1 MLFLVRARS
10 RSRHGRAMLICQA
23 SWELGRIQ
31 QPPPICS
38 WWTSRV
44 SPSCISSCVCVSAL
58 RPLVVFTIF
67 RATLCLTHHLGVVGR
82 VDSGAVEEEADASEG
97 LALTLA
103 EGVHELLQLGCAL
116 DLEEDLV
123 VVVGHLDVEV
133 LGLLGSLVLVGG
145 GGRGWRRR
153 HGEGGAKVVS
163 GRVVWIFVDEGAQVS
178 QAEET
183 VLRWGMSAQMSVRVR
198 RQLSERL
205 CDANTVFVSPAN
217 RIAGSLTW
225 YWQLGV

>member
-44 SPSCISSCVCVSAL
+44 SPSCISSCGCVSAL
-58 RPLVVFTIF
+58 RSLVVYTVF
-67 RATLCLTHHLGVVGR
+67 RATLCFTHHLGIVGR
-82 VDSGAVEEEADASEG
+82 VDSGAVEEEANAGEG

-103 EGVHELLQLGCAL
+103 EGVHELLQLGGTL

-123 VVVGHLDVEV
+123 VVVGDLDVEV
-133 LGLLGSLVLVGG
+133 LGLLGSVVLVAGGRGRRRSGHG
-145 GGRGWRRR
+145 GGR
-153 HGEGGAKVVS
+153 AKVVF
-163 GRVVWIFVDEGAQVS
+163 GRVVRILSKRARKCRRERVKVG
-178 QAEET
+178 
-183 VLRWGMSAQMSVRVR
+183 SV
-198 RQLSERL
+198 
-205 CDANTVFVSPAN
+205 C
-217 RIAGSLTW
+217 
-225 YWQLGV
+225 

>member
-1 MLFLVRARS
+1 MV
-10 RSRHGRAMLICQA
+10 H
-23 SWELGRIQ
+23 
-31 QPPPICS
+31 
-38 WWTSRV
+38 T
-44 SPSCISSCVCVSAL
+44 
-58 RPLVVFTIF
+58 VFQ
-67 RATLCLTHHLGVVGR
+67 ATLRFTHHLGVVGR

-145 GGRGWRRR
+145 GGRGRRRR

-183 VLRWGMSAQMSVRVR
+183 VLRWGMSAQMLV
-198 RQLSERL
+198 
-205 CDANTVFVSPAN
+205 
-217 RIAGSLTW
+217 
-225 YWQLGV
+225 

>member
-1 MLFLVRARS
+1 M
-10 RSRHGRAMLICQA
+10 
-23 SWELGRIQ
+23 
-31 QPPPICS
+31 
-38 WWTSRV
+38 
-44 SPSCISSCVCVSAL
+44 SPSCISSCNCVSAL
-58 RPLVVFTIF
+58 RPLAVCKTVF
-67 RATLCLTHHLGVVGR
+67 RAKLSSTHHLGVVGR

-145 GGRGWRRR
+145 GGRGRRRR
-153 HGEGGAKVVS
+153 HGEGGVKAVLR
-163 GRVVWIFVDEGAQVS
+163 RVVWIFVDEGARVS

-183 VLRWGMSAQMSVRVR
+183 VLRWGMSAQMLV
-198 RQLSERL
+198 
-205 CDANTVFVSPAN
+205 
-217 RIAGSLTW
+217 
-225 YWQLGV
+225 